1 MIAMRIP
8 RGERL
13 TFYTPYNDHYMKIS
27 LVQVLVVLAALLGG
41 PLLAAQGAAPV
52 PGELIVRLEEGV
64 GPAAFTRAFAAHRR
78 AAAGLSLGYPIA
90 RRFNI
95 HLFRFDPGR
104 VDGAALLAQV
114 RTHPGVISAQFN
126 YEVQFR
132 SLPDDPEFSR
142 QWGLLKIGADK
153 VWEISTGG
161 RTARGDDIV
170 VAVLDSGF
178 DIDHE
183 DLRDNIWVNR
193 GEVPADGIDND
204 GNGLIDDVRG
214 WNFVDSSAMHRIDQH
229 GLSVAGIVGARGN
242 NGIGVTGVN
251 WDVQLMVLDIR
262 FVDQI
267 IAAYTYVVEQR
278 DRYNKSNGREGAFVV
293 ATNASFGQN
302 KTFCEEQPVWGGMYD
317 LLGQVGVLSTAGAAN
332 NAWDIEEEG
341 DMPTTCPSEYLLTV
355 LNTNEADE
363 RHQGSAYGQVSI
375 DMGAP
380 GQGSYTTKPF
390 NNYGLFN
397 GNSAA
402 VPHLA
407 GAVASLYSLPCEA
420 IAESAL
426 DDPAATA
433 RQIGQAL
440 LDGVTIVPGL
450 EEYTATG
457 GRLNLFQSMEIVQ
470 DLCGGTTGPLDLLSL
485 APNPVHDELRVIFET
500 PDFEPCEFRV
510 YNMMGQEI
518 FRDEVIPSR
527 FSTKQ
532 YRIPTWQWAPGVY
545 VVSIR
550 RGKEVVSEK
559 FLVQH

>member
-1 MIAMRIP
+1 
-8 RGERL
+8 
-13 TFYTPYNDHYMKIS
+13 MKLS
-27 LVQVLVVLAALLGG
+27 LVQVLVLLAGLLWG
-41 PLLAAQGAAPV
+41 PLLAAQPADPV
-52 PGELIVRLEEGV
+52 PGELIVRLEEGM
-64 GPAAFTRAFAAHRR
+64 GPAAFSRAFAANRR
-78 AAAGLSLGYPIA
+78 AATGLSPGYSIA
-90 RRFNI
+90 PRFNI

-104 VDGAALLAQV
+104 VDAASLLARV

-126 YEVQFR
+126 YEVAFR
-132 SLPDDPEFSR
+132 SIPDDPEFSR
-142 QWGLLKIGADK
+142 QWGLLKIGADQ

-161 RTARGDDIV
+161 KTVRGDDIV

-183 DLRDNIWVNR
+183 DVRDNIWVNR

-214 WNFVDSSAMHRIDQH
+214 WNFVDSSAIHRIDQH

-267 IAAYTYVVEQR
+267 IAAYTYVFEQR
-278 DRYNKSNGREGAFVV
+278 DRYNRSNGREGAFVV

-317 LLGQVGVLSTAGAAN
+317 LLGQAGVLSTAGAAN

-341 DMPTTCPSEYLLTV
+341 DMPTTCTSEYLLTV

-390 NNYGLFN
+390 DSYGEFN

-402 VPHLA
+402 VPHLS
-407 GAVASLYSLPCEA
+407 GAIASLYSLPCEA

-426 DDPAATA
+426 ADPAATA

-440 LDGVTIVPGL
+440 LDGVAIIPGL
-450 EEYTATG
+450 EAYTATG
-457 GRLNLFQSMEIVQ
+457 GRLDLFQSMEIVQ
-470 DLCGGTTGPLDLLSL
+470 NLCGGTTGALDILSL
-485 APNPVHDELRVIFET
+485 APNPVHDELRVTFET
-500 PDFEPCEFRV
+500 PDFEPHEFRV

-550 RGKEVVSEK
+550 RGKEMVSKK
-559 FLVQH
+559 FLVHH